1 MKLNKRKVNKL
12 VGGLDMFIAQGLA
25 SADIWYGDNI
35 SEKIDLEPI
44 KEELKSKLC

>member
-1 MKLNKRKVNKL
+1 
-12 VGGLDMFIAQGLA
+12 MFIAQGLA